1 MATYTHLDIDGKHLA
16 ELARNYLTLTALLNW
31 DATIVKTKHDKG
43 LDPTVGLQAL
53 IPGAPNMVMYL
64 PASAL
69 TSALQELARNIA
81 TELREMGVNLDE
93 LLQEYMD
100 RVAPYE
106 EQSKSPLDNGMDLR

>member
-16 ELARNYLTLTALLNW
+16 ELGRNYITLTALLNW
-31 DATIVKTKHDKG
+31 DATILKTKHDKG
-43 LDPTVGLQAL
+43 LDPTVSLQAL
-53 IPGAPNMVMYL
+53 IPGSSNIVIHL

-69 TSALQELARNIA
+69 TSALQELARNIT

-93 LLQEYMD
+93 LLQEYME